1 MKRKEKICRMIL
13 LFVIKLFYVRLRGYI
28 FRYIRLG
35 GYIYKFLPWIPWS
48 SIPDLP
54 DKLTEMAI
62 CCQTNNSTQIPTRL
76 YLTRVKCS

>member
-1 MKRKEKICRMIL
+1 MQRKEKICQMIL
-13 LFVIKLFYVRLRGYI
+13 LFVIKLFYVHLRGYIRLRGYI

-62 CCQTNNSTQIPTRL
+62 CCQTNNLTQN
-76 YLTRVKCS
+76 